1 MSARKVGKLW
11 YLVEGV
17 CIFVVSDNM
26 MVYLRF
32 LVKRLVYLWCLVQG
46 WCIFGVLW
54 KVCVSDGR
62 LVYLCGVS
70 IVPSGRL
77 VYLCCVRKYVGVL
90 VVYTSILVCLWWCR
104 VEG

>member
-1 MSARKVGKLW
+1 M
-11 YLVEGV
+11 YL
-17 CIFVVSDNM
+17 
-26 MVYLRF
+26 
-32 LVKRLVYLWCLVQG
+32 
-46 WCIFGVLW
+46 
-54 KVCVSDGR
+54 VSDGR

-90 VVYTSILVCLWWCR
+90 VVYTGILVCLWWCL